1 MVISN
6 SDKIIRIKAKS
17 QRQINVD
24 VKPNQFP
31 ISILKTIVIDVQ
43 NLRLTIIVKKN
54 YLTFNNFKKKIKL
67 PTTNSVFSITTRIM
81 VSWSIKQRCLTLVL
95 SYSEEVI

>member
-31 ISILKTIVIDVQ
+31 ISILTTIVIDVQ

-54 YLTFNNFKKKIKL
+54 YSTFNNFKKKIKL